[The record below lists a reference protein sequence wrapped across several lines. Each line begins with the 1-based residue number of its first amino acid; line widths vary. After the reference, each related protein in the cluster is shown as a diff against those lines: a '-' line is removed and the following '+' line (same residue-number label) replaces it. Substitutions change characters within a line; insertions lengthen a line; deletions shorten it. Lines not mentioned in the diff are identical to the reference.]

1 MPFELSWQI
10 PQRVLHM
17 RVWGEVTLHEIM
29 AQDAAI
35 QKWLHDVAGPI
46 HLIGDDSKVTRAPY
60 AIQGLRLTLRLLRN
74 DKLGHVFTV
83 GRSHPVAEFLTFTFF
98 TGAGIQYQ
106 RVRTLEDA
114 LTKLSTLDPLVEQNV
129 SYIERMNRR

>member
-10 PQRVLHM
+10 PRRVVLM
-17 RVWGEVTLHEIM
+17 RVWGEVTLHEIT
-29 AQDAAI
+29 AQDAALHE
-35 QKWLHDVAGPI
+35 WLREVEGPV
-46 HLIGDDSKVTRAPY
+46 HLLGDDRKVTRAPY

-74 DKLGHVFTV
+74 KKLGHVYTI
-83 GRSHPVAEFLTFTFF
+83 GRTHPVAEFLTFTFF

-114 LTKLSTLDPLVEQNV
+114 MTKLYTVDPAL
-129 SYIERMNRR
+129 ERYEASQEPVDTR